1 RGVAGLWLGGAG
13 IGLVGL
19 VLTLPWLLNL
29 AAYLLPTGLLQGY
42 LHGSPA
48 FNAVPRGFI
57 GAGNDRPLIF
67 LAAWGLLWG
76 LLRRERAPILILLWA
91 ALLLLITNPNVLGLP
106 STWLLSN
113 SSLVISLFLPLA
125 ILCGY
130 LVASLYQVL
139 ESRLDVGGR
148 SRARYALGGLI
159 ALVALWGAWSMLSI
173 VNPVTILA
181 TRDDVAAMAWI
192 REHTSPGAKFLI
204 NARHWQEGTY
214 VGSDGGYWIPLL
226 TGRRTTLPPAVYI
239 YGPLAYQMRIR
250 ALAEAVAEAKSL
262 DDEGLGRLLQDEGV
276 THVYLGAR
284 GGNLTP
290 QMFLD
295 APGYRL
301 AYSNGAV
308 WIFALTRHHASPG

>member
-19 VLTLPWLLNL
+19 MLTLPWLLRLLANL
-29 AAYLLPTGLLQGY
+29 RARGTLLPYLPLEAAYYALPHDLL
-42 LHGSPA
+42 
-48 FNAVPRGFI
+48 AVPHNRELAI
-57 GAGNDRPLIF
+57 V
-67 LAAWGLLWG
+67 AAWGLLWG
-76 LLRRERAPILILLWA
+76 LLRRERAVVIIGLWVLSLFLMA
-91 ALLLLITNPNVLGLP
+91 NPGLLGLP
-106 STWLLSN
+106 HTPLVNN
-113 SSLVISLFLPLA
+113 SALVISLFLPLA

-204 NARHWQEGTY
+204 NARPWQGGIY

-226 TGRRTTLPPAVYI
+226 AERGTSLPPALYVF
-239 YGPLAYQMRIR
+239 GPPEYVQRVNELAR
-250 ALAEAVAEAKSL
+250 LAVSGTSL
-262 DDEGLGRLLQDEGV
+262 DSQEVRWLLRGEGI
-276 THVYLGAR
+276 THVYLGTR
-284 GGNLTP
+284 GGRINP
-290 QMFLD
+290 QALLSS
-295 APGYRL
+295 PHYRL
-301 AYSNGAV
+301 VYVNGAV
-308 WIFALTRHHASPG
+308 RVFEVVK